1 MDWHPVISVQQQ
13 TPDNNF
19 CHFKCTFCI
28 LGIFSK
34 TGKNRMWKMTQ
45 MTQMTHWPTD
55 PVPCVVRDTV
65 INPNT
70 EIIRFSSWLC
80 CMLGAAQLLKSQCSE
95 VRSVSSSC
103 STFAPRLIDC
113 SSIRPWRKRSS
124 RHTANS
130 LNGHGRREL
139 AIADTIVSFNS
150 WPTSSP
156 YLYNRVWS
164 ELTCCNPLSHSRLAC
179 SRLSVHIQPSV
190 NNPRRQ
196 TRPIHG
202 HELS

>member
-70 EIIRFSSWLC
+70 EIIRFSSWLR
-80 CMLGAAQLLKSQCSE
+80 CMLGGAQLLKSQCSE
-95 VRSVSSSC
+95 VRSVSSS
-103 STFAPRLIDC
+103 SATFGPRLIDC

-139 AIADTIVSFNS
+139 AIAIV
-150 WPTSSP
+150 
-156 YLYNRVWS
+156 L
-164 ELTCCNPLSHSRLAC
+164 
-179 SRLSVHIQPSV
+179 
-190 NNPRRQ
+190 
-196 TRPIHG
+196 IHDR
-202 HELS
+202 E